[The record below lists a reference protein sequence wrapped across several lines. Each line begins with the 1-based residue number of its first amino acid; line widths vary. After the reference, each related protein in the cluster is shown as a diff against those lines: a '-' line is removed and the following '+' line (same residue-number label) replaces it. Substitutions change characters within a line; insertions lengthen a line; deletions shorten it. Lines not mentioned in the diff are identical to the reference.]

1 MSDPFDPVDE
11 WLGTDVELLPPPS
24 GAFERIHRRAR
35 RRKTAVALSTA
46 AGAAVAIAAAATL
59 PQLVSALQPGHGGG
73 ATNFG
78 SAASRS
84 HLPRPGHGRSASPA
98 PRHSPTTSPASSRP
112 AGSNLSISSPGGPPA
127 PGLAPS
133 SVTFVSGT
141 VGAVIGETTSGCPAG
156 CEAVAAT
163 SDYGQA
169 WRTVDSPPAGPPDGS
184 SGVSQIRFLEASN
197 GWAYGPGIYV
207 THDGG
212 AHWTKASG
220 VHGRVIDLATV
231 SGSAYAVVASCAG
244 AGSDYASGCT
254 RFALYTSPY
263 YSDNFQPVPGASGQG
278 QEEPGGLQLTNQG
291 NGYLLAGDV
300 LLRGAPD
307 GSSPWQT
314 VSISQGTVPAC
325 LAAKGHSVAP
335 GASGL
340 IAPLGATDLYLLC
353 RPAAGGGGS
362 LYASTDAGATW
373 QLDGHVS
380 AQGTGASLAVAPA
393 SGTVVLATSAGIY
406 YSADARHWHRASL
419 SGQAPAGGFGFA
431 GMTTQSRGVAVPAA
445 PGSTVIYVTLD
456 GGLHWHPKH
465 IS

>member
-1 MSDPFDPVDE
+1 MSDPFDPVDD
-11 WLGTDVELLPPPS
+11 WLGTDIELLPPHS

-46 AGAAVAIAAAATL
+46 AGAAVVIAAAAAL
-59 PQLVSALQPGHGGG
+59 PQLVSALQPGQGGG
-73 ATNFG
+73 ETNIG
-78 SAASRS
+78 SAASAS
-84 HLPRPGHGRSASPA
+84 HSSPSHSRAASPA
-98 PRHSPTTSPASSRP
+98 PGHSPTTSPASPPP

-127 PGLAPS
+127 PGITPS

-141 VGAVIGETTSGCPAG
+141 TGAVIGETTSGCPAG
-156 CEAVAAT
+156 CEAIAAT
-163 SDYGQA
+163 SDYGQT
-169 WRTVDSPPAGPPDGS
+169 WRTVDPPPADPPNGN
-184 SGVSQIRFLEASN
+184 SGVSQIRFLEARN

-212 AHWTKASG
+212 AGWTKASG

-231 SGSAYAVVASCAG
+231 NGSAYAVVASCAG

-254 RFALYTSPY
+254 RFALFTSPY
-263 YSDNFQPVPGASGQG
+263 NSDNFQPVAGASGKG
-278 QEEPGGLQLTNQG
+278 QEEPGGLQLTNKG
-291 NGYLLAGDV
+291 TGYLLAGDV

-307 GSSPWQT
+307 GSSPWQA
-314 VSISQGTVPAC
+314 VPISPGTAPAC
-325 LAAKGHSVAP
+325 LAAKGHGVAP
-335 GASGL
+335 GESGL

-353 RPAAGGGGS
+353 QPAGGGGS
-362 LYASTDAGATW
+362 LYTSADSGATW
-373 QLDGHVS
+373 RLDGHVT

-393 SGTVVLATSAGIY
+393 SGTLVLATSAGIY
-406 YSADARHWHRASL
+406 YSTDARRWHRASV

-456 GGLHWHPKH
+456 GGLTWNPKH
-465 IS
+465 IR